1 MPTEV
6 CGLGGRSGTSRLSR
20 SLGKLPVAFVSWSSA
35 GEDAMRYRGR
45 TWMPLLTVLA
55 MLAAACAVEDSADQ
69 SDDQPPDAAEEQE
82 ASELF
87 VFTEQECAEEIL
99 GFGDHLDEMGAIL
112 ARLGA
117 SLDEGQ
123 LSQADSD
130 HGHLSGQ
137 VIVALDLHE
146 SWSDYCDH
154 LLPDRV
160 TEVAALSEKVR
171 QLWDQAEQEC
181 RDHRSDLLSCSR

>member
-1 MPTEV
+1 MWV
-6 CGLGGRSGTSRLSR
+6 
-20 SLGKLPVAFVSWSSA
+20 PVVA
-35 GEDAMRYRGR
+35 
-45 TWMPLLTVLA
+45 VLA
-55 MLAAACAVEDSADQ
+55 MLAAACAVEDSTDQ
-69 SDDQPPDAAEEQE
+69 SDDQTPDAAEERDVVEPSEPE
-82 ASELF
+82 AAEQDPLEQIVFSE
-87 VFTEQECAEEIL
+87 QDCAEEIL
-99 GFGDHLDEMGAIL
+99 GFGDHLNEMDAIL

-137 VIVALDLHE
+137 VIMALDLHE